1 MAQAKWIW
9 YPGDYELH
17 HNLQLHSR
25 REMYECQIPV
35 DWHLSSP
42 YAICDFH
49 KTITAPE
56 DFSMK
61 VITNS
66 TGYGRLGGTYFPLN
80 QEVTVPAGTHAIRII
95 MIDYKAFP
103 SFYVDSKYV
112 KSDESW
118 KVCHGTS
125 EFLQAACTPA
135 YTLPTDDPTVFPFSY
150 KRMDPVSVE
159 KCKDGYLYDFG
170 KEVFALLQ
178 IEGADPAERFLVN
191 YGESREE
198 ALDCQ
203 DAVIREW
210 VQGKDTDRLAGRG
223 FRYVFLQTLA
233 AEQYCVW
240 ADYEYLPLE
249 DVGDFSCD
257 NPLVKKIYDVCAY
270 TFHLNSREFYL
281 DGIKRDRWVWS
292 GDAYQSY
299 MINQYLYF
307 DPEITK
313 RTITSLV
320 GKPPY
325 EVHLNTINDYTLYQ
339 LMAIYE
345 YYFSTGDMDF
355 VRFIYPRAKA
365 LYQFVLDR
373 LDEDGLMVQ
382 RPKDWIFIDWSDI
395 DKSGPLAAEQIL
407 LWQTH
412 KSMAKLAVVCGEA
425 EEPYLERAAQLR
437 TVIMER
443 FWMEEF
449 GAFIDTYT
457 SGRNHVTRHAN
468 VFAIL
473 YDFVEE
479 SVQKRLLKTVLKND
493 AITQITTPYFK
504 FYELMA
510 LCKLGE
516 LETMQRL
523 LESYWGGMLALGA
536 TTIWEQY
543 NPNETGVEHLAM
555 YGRKYERSLCHAWG
569 SGPIYLLGR
578 YCLGVVPTGEKY
590 ETFTVS
596 PNLGI
601 YTEMKG
607 TVPIYNGK
615 VDVEWKDGTVT
626 VCATRDGGT
635 LVLNGVSYP
644 LPAGVPVSVTEV
656 ACE

>member
-1 MAQAKWIW
+1 MAQSKWIW
-9 YPGDYELH
+9 YPGDYELY

-25 REMYECQIPV
+25 REMYGCQIPV
-35 DWHLSSP
+35 SWHLSSP
-42 YAICDFH
+42 YPVCEFQ

-56 DFSMK
+56 TFSMK
-61 VITNS
+61 IVSRS
-66 TGYGRLGGTYFPLN
+66 TGYGRLDGMYLPLN
-80 QEVTVPAGTHAIRII
+80 QEVAVPAGTHGIRVIL
-95 MIDYKAFP
+95 IDHTAFP
-103 SFYVDSKYV
+103 SFYVDSKYLV
-112 KSDESW
+112 SDESW
-118 KVCHGTS
+118 QVCHGTAD
-125 EFLQAACTPA
+125 FLQAACIPA
-135 YTLPTDDPTVFPFSY
+135 YMLPTDDPTVFPFSY
-150 KRMDPVSVE
+150 ERMDPVSVE
-159 KCKDGYLYDFG
+159 KQEDGVLYDFG
-170 KEVFALLQ
+170 KELFGLLQ
-178 IEGADPAERFLVN
+178 IEGIDPEDNFLVN

-203 DAVIREW
+203 ESNIREFLKGSDSYSL
-210 VQGKDTDRLAGRG
+210 VGRG
-223 FRYVFLQTLA
+223 FRYVLLKTPK
-233 AEQYCVW
+233 AENYRVW
-240 ADYEYLPLE
+240 ANYEYLPLE
-249 DVGDFSCD
+249 DKGDFSCD
-257 NPLVKKIYDVCAY
+257 NPLIKRIYDVCAY

-299 MINQYLYF
+299 MINNYLYF

-313 RTITSLV
+313 RTITALV

-345 YYFSTGDMDF
+345 YYFSTGDMEF

-373 LDEDGLMVQ
+373 LDADGFMVQ
-382 RPKDWIFIDWSDI
+382 RPGDWIFIDWSDM
-395 DKSGPLAAEQIL
+395 DKNGPLAAEQIL

-412 KSMAKLAVVCGEA
+412 KSMAKLAAICGEA
-425 EEPYLERAAQLR
+425 EAPYLEAAEKLR
-437 TVIMER
+437 DVIMER
-443 FWMEEF
+443 FWKEDV
-449 GAFIDTYT
+449 GAFIDTYA
-457 SGRNHVTRHAN
+457 SGNNHVTRHAN

-473 YDFVEE
+473 YDFVDET
-479 SVQKRLLKTVLKND
+479 VQKRLLKTVLQND

-516 LETMQRL
+516 LATMQHL

-543 NPNETGVEHLAM
+543 DPDEEGVAHLAM

-578 YCLGVVPTGEKY
+578 YCLGVAPTKEKY
-590 ETFTVS
+590 ETFTVT

-601 YTEMKG
+601 YKEMKG
-607 TVPIYNGK
+607 TVPIYDGK
-615 VDVEWKDGTVT
+615 VDVEWKDGMVT

-635 LVLNGVSYP
+635 LVLDGKSYVI
-644 LPAGVPVSVTEV
+644 PAGEPIQMPAPSKG
-656 ACE
+656 